1 MTGTTEAFSRVKID
15 ALLADAGWNLT
26 DGVSVLFEHA
36 LPGGASCWWRWPR
49 GPARPARRGPMSR
62 PTLRMGASSAPP
74 CASSSSMRPPAATC
88 SIGEGWLA
96 PYRIY
101 KAMRVKT
108 AADGGFQV
116 WCDELG
122 IERLSVAPLD
132 VLPEFGPP
140 GLVRFMGW
148 QRQ

>member
-1 MTGTTEAFSRVKID
+1 
-15 ALLADAGWNLT
+15 
-26 DGVSVLFEHA
+26 
-36 LPGGASCWWRWPR
+36 
-49 GPARPARRGPMSR
+49 
-62 PTLRMGASSAPP
+62 
-74 CASSSSMRPPAATC
+74 
-88 SIGEGWLA
+88 
-96 PYRIY
+96 
-101 KAMRVKT
+101 MRVKT

-122 IERLSVAPLD
+122 IERLSVAPVLD